1 MATVVQLNGPMWAV
15 DGHTLE
21 VPAGVAAGQFL
32 SEYLATQA
40 PAEGDEPV
48 VVTVQAIGRELFGL
62 IVNPDG
68 SVTTDTLSNP
78 EALAWLRPARE
89 VPASELDDDAEP
101 AEVLAKVLADMPAG
115 EWNVYGVHPGA
126 GATTWAGLLN
136 AVELTDPEQYP
147 GRLLVVART
156 TLRGVQEAKTLTR
169 RAGVLLMVADAPGK
183 FPADVRRGIKVLSG
197 AAPIVTVPWL
207 PPLRGALTVP
217 ESPALAKATAKIAAA
232 IRDNWKDTP

>member
-21 VPAGVAAGQFL
+21 VPSGITAGQFL
-32 SEYLATQA
+32 SEYLASQA
-40 PAEGDEPV
+40 PAASDVPV
-48 VVTVQAIGRELFGL
+48 VVTVEAIGREMFGL

-68 SVTTDTLSNP
+68 SVTTDTLSDP
-78 EALAWLRPARE
+78 EAFAWLRPPRE
-89 VPASELDDDAEP
+89 TPVSDLDDDAEP
-101 AEVLAKVLADMPAG
+101 AEVLAEVLADAPTG

-136 AVELTDPEQYP
+136 AVEVTDPEQHS

-156 TLRGVQEAKTLTR
+156 TLRGVQEAKSFTR
-169 RAGVLLMVADAPGK
+169 RAGVVLMVADAPGK

-207 PPLRGALTVP
+207 PSLRGALTVP

>member
-15 DGHTLE
+15 DGHILE
-21 VPAGVAAGQFL
+21 VPAGITAGQFL

-40 PAEGDEPV
+40 PAEGEEPV
-48 VVTVQAIGRELFGL
+48 VVTVQGVGREMFGL
-62 IVNPDG
+62 IVNP
-68 SVTTDTLSNP
+68 
-78 EALAWLRPARE
+78 EALGWLRPARE
-89 VPASELDDDAEP
+89 VRASELDEDAEP
-101 AEVLAKVLADMPAG
+101 AEVLAEVLADVPAG

-169 RAGVLLMVADAPGK
+169 RAGVVLMVADAPGK

-217 ESPALAKATAKIAAA
+217 ESPALAKASAKIAAA

>member
-15 DGHTLE
+15 DGHVLE

-40 PAEGDEPV
+40 PAEAEEPV
-48 VVTVQAIGRELFGL
+48 VVTVQGVGREMFGL

-68 SVTTDTLSNP
+68 SVTTDTLSDP
-78 EALAWLRPARE
+78 EALGWLRPARE
-89 VPASELDDDAEP
+89 VRASKLDEDAEP
-101 AEVLAKVLADMPAG
+101 AEVLADVPAG

-126 GATTWAGLLN
+126 GATTWAGLLD
-136 AVELTDPEQYP
+136 AVELSDPEQYP

-156 TLRGVQEAKTLTR
+156 TLRGVQEAKTLTH
-169 RAGVLLMVADAPGK
+169 RAGVVLMVADAPGK

-207 PPLRGALTVP
+207 PPLRGALRVP